1 MPEIAVAGKIRIE
14 RNSPEAGDA
23 QVADPPLKGEDSLG
37 ESKSGLIALQSR
49 Q

>member
-1 MPEIAVAGKIRIE
+1 MPRPVLSAVEGPVPSDVE
-14 RNSPEAGDA
+14 GSE
-23 QVADPPLKGEDSLG
+23 DPLG